1 MWWSRSVCLKC
12 PMKSTS
18 YKTQEFRLKSDERWA
33 SILILLQT
41 KKISFFSIALCQRT
55 LKCQQPLQQTNG
67 TLFKPHALF
76 LIRQKQAREGQD
88 DRRARRG
95 EKQSKKSLGNK
106 YWETWIEAAICAEDS
121 VAVRSSE
128 KEWPYSSQGEEGT
141 MMMTVCNDFFNVYL
155 LTARQATSCCR
166 KKITNTD
173 FILKEWKTL
182 KIIPVLAIHPK
193 YALTETEIYG
203 SVCP

>member
-1 MWWSRSVCLKC
+1 MGEHPDIVTNEENKLFLNSIV
-12 PMKSTS
+12 PEDTEMST
-18 YKTQEFRLKSDERWA
+18 TLTANEWN
-33 SILILLQT
+33 SIQ
-41 KKISFFSIALCQRT
+41 A
-55 LKCQQPLQQTNG
+55 
-67 TLFKPHALF
+67 HALF

-141 MMMTVCNDFFNVYL
+141 MMMTVCNDFFNVRPVNCPAGYIL
-155 LTARQATSCCR
+155 L
-166 KKITNTD
+166 
-173 FILKEWKTL
+173 
-182 KIIPVLAIHPK
+182 
-193 YALTETEIYG
+193 
-203 SVCP
+203 